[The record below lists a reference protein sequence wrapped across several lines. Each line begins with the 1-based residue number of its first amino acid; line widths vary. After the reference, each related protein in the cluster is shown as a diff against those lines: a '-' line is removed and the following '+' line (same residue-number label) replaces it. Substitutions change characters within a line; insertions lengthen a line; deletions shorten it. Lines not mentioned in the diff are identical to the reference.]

1 MSLKKLR
8 NDESTYEQFRN
19 MSLWLAKGFEKEPKT
34 DKAMFQQSFM
44 AVIRT
49 SIFVGWIYAK
59 TLGFLFRKIK
69 GGISMLGRKKKED
82 RMNPAFLP
90 PHLQQQMQQQAQA
103 YAQMMQAGQPVPP
116 SAGIPVEFP
125 AFPVPMQQPI
135 YPQPVQ
141 QPFQP
146 PVQQPV
152 QQPVQPPVAP
162 VRQPV
167 NRPAQPQQMAGSPV
181 QNIFEQLMQ
190 ADLSIAEYIKITAVR
205 LDKIEEVLGALDVQM
220 NELCNRLN
228 LLQGVQPS
236 SQERIKFQKRK

>member
-90 PHLQQQMQQQAQA
+90 PHLQQQMQQQALA

-116 SAGIPVEFP
+116 PMGIPAEFP
-125 AFPVPMQQPI
+125 AYPVQMQQPI

-141 QPFQP
+141 P

-152 QQPVQPPVAP
+152 LPAQPLVAP

-167 NRPAQPQQMAGSPV
+167 NRQPIAGSPV

>member
-44 AVIRT
+44 AVVRT

-59 TLGFLFRKIK
+59 TLGFLFRKIR

-90 PHLQQQMQQQAQA
+90 PHLQQQMQQQALA

-116 SAGIPVEFP
+116 PMGIPAEFP
-125 AFPVPMQQPI
+125 AYPVQMQQPI

-141 QPFQP
+141 P

-152 QQPVQPPVAP
+152 LPAQPLVAP

-167 NRPAQPQQMAGSPV
+167 NRQPIAGSPV

-205 LDKIEEVLGALDVQM
+205 LDKIEEVLGALDAQM

-228 LLQGVQPS
+228 LMQGVQPVS
-236 SQERIKFQKRK
+236 TERIKFQKRK

>member
-59 TLGFLFRKIK
+59 TLGFLFRKIR

-90 PHLQQQMQQQAQA
+90 PHLQQQMQQQALA

-116 SAGIPVEFP
+116 PMGIPAEFP
-125 AFPVPMQQPI
+125 AYPVQMQQPI

-141 QPFQP
+141 P

-152 QQPVQPPVAP
+152 LPAQPLVAP

-167 NRPAQPQQMAGSPV
+167 NRQPIAGSPV

-205 LDKIEEVLGALDVQM
+205 LDKIEEVLGALDAQM

-228 LLQGVQPS
+228 LMQGVQPVS
-236 SQERIKFQKRK
+236 TERIKFQKRK

>member
-59 TLGFLFRKIK
+59 TLGFLFRKIR

-90 PHLQQQMQQQAQA
+90 PHLQQQMQQQALA

-116 SAGIPVEFP
+116 PMGIPAEFP
-125 AFPVPMQQPI
+125 AYPVQMQQPI

-141 QPFQP
+141 P

-152 QQPVQPPVAP
+152 LPAQPLVAP

-167 NRPAQPQQMAGSPV
+167 NRQPIAGSPV

-205 LDKIEEVLGALDVQM
+205 LDKIEEVLGALDAQM

-228 LLQGVQPS
+228 LLQGVQPVS
-236 SQERIKFQKRK
+236 TERIKFQKRK

>member
-44 AVIRT
+44 AVVRT

-90 PHLQQQMQQQAQA
+90 PHLQQQMQQQALA

-116 SAGIPVEFP
+116 PMGIPAEFP
-125 AFPVPMQQPI
+125 AYPVQMQQPI

-141 QPFQP
+141 P

-152 QQPVQPPVAP
+152 LPAQPPVAP

-167 NRPAQPQQMAGSPV
+167 NRQPIAGSPV

-205 LDKIEEVLGALDVQM
+205 LDRIDEALAVLDVQVA
-220 NELCNRLN
+220 ELCNRLN
-228 LLQGVQPS
+228 LMQGVQPVS
-236 SQERIKFQKRK
+236 TERIKFQKRK